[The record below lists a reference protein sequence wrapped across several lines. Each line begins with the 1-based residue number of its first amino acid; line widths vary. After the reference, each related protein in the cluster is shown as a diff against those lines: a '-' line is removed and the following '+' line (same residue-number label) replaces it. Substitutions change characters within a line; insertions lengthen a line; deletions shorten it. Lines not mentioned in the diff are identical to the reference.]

1 MVHYAAAEND
11 HLCAGTRGHLS
22 RQQLMAPSAPLGPA
36 GASQLSLAF
45 ICVCVCVCVTAPP
58 LGQPPCL
65 LSGMMAGGKELHPLY
80 LSLLQKRHML
90 LFQNAC
96 TLTLMSF

>member
-36 GASQLSLAF
+36 WASQLGLAF
-45 ICVCVCVCVTAPP
+45 ICVRMCVCDKPHRWANLPAYY
-58 LGQPPCL
+58 LG
-65 LSGMMAGGKELHPLY
+65 
-80 LSLLQKRHML
+80 
-90 LFQNAC
+90 
-96 TLTLMSF
+96 